1 MSGVWTNTVITTK
14 KISHNTCFA
23 LRQAHSVCLANLDA
37 PSSGGSGDFPVIKG
51 ILLGIIASRWL
62 AKYFFSQRINSP
74 VQMVC
79 V

>member
-23 LRQAHSVCLANLDA
+23 LRQVHSDVCLANLDA

-51 ILLGIIASRWL
+51 VLLGDYCI
-62 AKYFFSQRINSP
+62 
-74 VQMVC
+74 
-79 V
+79 